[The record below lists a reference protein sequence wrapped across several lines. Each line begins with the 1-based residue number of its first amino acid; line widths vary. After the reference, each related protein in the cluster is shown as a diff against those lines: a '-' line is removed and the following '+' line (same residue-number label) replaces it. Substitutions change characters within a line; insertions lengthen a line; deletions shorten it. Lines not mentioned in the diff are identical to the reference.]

1 MSDARPGV
9 SRLAWWAV
17 GCVAGGW
24 LIVYN
29 VLRLGGDYP
38 SEAATPALVGAAGG
52 AVAFVAGLLVMRRLA
67 ASGTRFYARPSPAD
81 EPAVGAHAAWRAA
94 AVVLLAAAAVALVV
108 GLLMARDYVTLSSP
122 RPRSTLLL
130 MVWDIVFA
138 LWVGEEAV
146 RVLRAPGLG
155 DVDPT
160 GFDAVWFAGLLTCV
174 LAGVAFSRDLFP
186 ALQVVLVALAGVA
199 SAAVAVALWRHRGHG
214 GVPLGALG
222 ALVLAALSIALPA
235 LI

>member
-1 MSDARPGV
+1 MSEARSGV

-17 GCVAGGW
+17 GCVLGGW

-29 VLRLGGDYP
+29 ALRLGGDYP
-38 SEAATPALVGAAGG
+38 SQAATPALVGAAAG
-52 AVAFVAGLLVMRRLA
+52 AVVFVAGLLVVRRMA
-67 ASGTRFYARPSPAD
+67 ASGTRVYARPSPGD
-81 EPAVGAHAAWRAA
+81 EPAPGAHAAWRAA

-108 GLLMARDYVTLSSP
+108 GLLMARDYLAISGP

-138 LWVGEEAV
+138 VWVGEEAV
-146 RVLRAPGLG
+146 RVVRARGVG
-155 DVDPT
+155 DVDAS

-186 ALQVVLVALAGVA
+186 VAQVVLVALAGVA

-222 ALVLAALSIALPA
+222 ALALAALSIALPA
-235 LI
+235 LL